1 MSEREIPA
9 ALRRAGLTGFTD
21 NLPAGFEVN
30 FHADFCRIF
39 KDEIQRKGQAA
50 AQPEPVTDSLG
61 SR

>member
-30 FHADFCRIF
+30 FHADFCSIF
-39 KDEIQRKGQAA
+39 KDEI
-50 AQPEPVTDSLG
+50 
-61 SR
+61 